1 MMCKRKLINLAFN
14 LRKGRVDIMS
24 NQAIILFMVMVAA
37 VAPSYSFTL
46 SGAHRLQHRMT
57 LTATADLHPIVNLF
71 NQFQHADIVG
81 SLQTSILIA
90 DEKTAAAVEKV
101 ADAAAQVSLYSKV
114 DKTGFIGGIASTIE
128 TVITFFHETLQKAGL
143 ENSYG
148 VSIIL
153 FTMLGIRSP

>member
-1 MMCKRKLINLAFN
+1 ML
-14 LRKGRVDIMS
+14 
-24 NQAIILFMVMVAA
+24 MVAA
-37 VAPSYSFTL
+37 VAPSHSFTL

-57 LTATADLHPIVNLF
+57 LTATADLHEPIVNLF

-90 DEKTAAAVEKV
+90 DEDTAAAVEKV

-114 DKTGFIGGIASTIE
+114 DKTGFIGGIASAIE
-128 TVITFFHETLQKAGL
+128 TVITFFHETLQKVGL

-153 FTMLGIRSP
+153 FTMLGMRSP